1 MVASYP
7 ENIEANM
14 DEVLSKYKAK
24 LYHPFLPLHSEA
36 IFSRLKKF
44 FKPLGIPGSEIESAV
59 YAGRNAEKEYK
70 AALYVET
77 LRILKEIREKNLI
90 GIVLAGRPY
99 HVDPTVNHSIP
110 DLINQLGM
118 AVLSEDGISMAGG
131 EFPNLR
137 VMNQWTWHSRLYKA
151 ADYVTRH
158 ANLELVELNS
168 FGCGLDAVV
177 TDQVQEI
184 MNKRDRLY
192 TCLKIDQSLN
202 LGAVRIRLRSL
213 KSAIKERVEENTKA
227 EPILYPKSAFT
238 EDMKKDFT
246 ILVPEMSPI
255 HFPLIEAAARS
266 GGYHVKVLPPV
277 RADIDEGLSCV
288 NNDACYPAII
298 TIGSLMR
305 ALKSGEYDLNRT
317 AVMMS
322 QTGGMCRASN
332 YIGFIHKA
340 LDEEGLSQIPVISLN
355 THGFEP
361 QPGFKFTP
369 GLGIKLIQAVVYG
382 DALQQCLYRTRPYER
397 NRAAPRPST
406 GPGRKSGCRHSEG
419 RILPSVQEKH
429 CLHH

>member
-1 MVASYP
+1 M
-7 ENIEANM
+7 
-14 DEVLSKYKAK
+14 
-24 LYHPFLPLHSEA
+24 
-36 IFSRLKKF
+36 
-44 FKPLGIPGSEIESAV
+44 
-59 YAGRNAEKEYK
+59 
-70 AALYVET
+70 ET

-298 TIGSLMR
+298 TIGS
-305 ALKSGEYDLNRT
+305 S
-317 AVMMS
+317 
-322 QTGGMCRASN
+322 
-332 YIGFIHKA
+332 
-340 LDEEGLSQIPVISLN
+340 
-355 THGFEP
+355 
-361 QPGFKFTP
+361 
-369 GLGIKLIQAVVYG
+369 
-382 DALQQCLYRTRPYER
+382 
-397 NRAAPRPST
+397 
-406 GPGRKSGCRHSEG
+406 
-419 RILPSVQEKH
+419 
-429 CLHH
+429 